1 MISMIEALKIKKE
14 MCIILFGKMCKIL
27 EVKNSKI
34 GKNGSVKLSLIGIN
48 IFNNQKTFF
57 SCLGNEQLPLV
68 EIIKKEYQVMFVDK
82 TNLEVEVLDENSNV
96 KKFSFKEEDFSFIV
110 EKSLNDEFITT
121 IQEVELI
128 NGQFVY
134 NERIVI

>member
-34 GKNGSVKLSLIGIN
+34 GKNESVKLTLVGIN
-48 IFNNQKTFF
+48 IFNNEKTFF
-57 SCLGNEQLPLV
+57 SCLGNEKLPLV
-68 EIIKKEYQVMFVDK
+68 EIIKKEYQVLFLDK
-82 TNLEVEVLDENSNV
+82 PNLEVEVLDENSNV
-96 KKFSFKEEDFSFIV
+96 KKFSIKEEDFSSLL
-110 EKSLNDEFITT
+110 EKSLNDEFVTT

-128 NGQFVY
+128 NKKFIY